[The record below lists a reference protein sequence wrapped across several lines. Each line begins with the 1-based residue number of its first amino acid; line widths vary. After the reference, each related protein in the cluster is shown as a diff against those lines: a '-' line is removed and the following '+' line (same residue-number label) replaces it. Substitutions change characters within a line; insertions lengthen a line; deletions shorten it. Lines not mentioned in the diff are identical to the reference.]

1 MNGDPSLRRQQTLD
15 ALVYIFAVTFVL
27 FAVSYVLGFVLGSGW
42 PGVKNMLFV
51 LGFLAFGVAAFQLR
65 PTAPWKDQNPSRDAT
80 PSSDSSTASRRSG
93 DAPPRKRPDAKLD
106 EVVSREPPHARHL
119 ARDGVWL
126 GDWCLESTTFTA
138 SRNEEWYA

>member
-80 PSSDSSTASRRSG
+80 PFERL
-93 DAPPRKRPDAKLD
+93 LD
-106 EVVSREPPHARHL
+106 RITP
-119 ARDGVWL
+119 L
-126 GDWCLESTTFTA
+126 GGCTSP
-138 SRNEEWYA
+138 